1 MRAVAAQGGEVM
13 APALEL
19 GRGEQLGG
27 ALVVDQVPLEVE
39 EQQRRLQLRRALL
52 DALHQRPRLGRP
64 GVDREAER
72 GVAAG
77 APDEVGDLLQLA
89 HRRGDG
95 GGVELGDLAAVP
107 VCEGLG
113 APLGV
118 VEASGDTLG
127 ALATDQRLEVPAR
140 IGERLVG
147 GRRRSGGCLGMH
159 AEEAT
164 QRRDRATAASAS
176 RSRSASSDPTPSS
189 QKAAAESTL
198 PTIHSKFIPKNPVMK
213 VSGRKIVATIV
224 SR

>member
-1 MRAVAAQGGEVM
+1 M

-19 GRGEQLGG
+19 GRGEQLG
-27 ALVVDQVPLEVE
+27 ALVVEQVPLEVE
-39 EQQRRLQLRRALL
+39 EEERRPQLRRALL
-52 DALHQRPRLGRP
+52 DALHQRPRLGRL
-64 GVDREAER
+64 GVDRKAER

-77 APDEVGDLLQLA
+77 ARRVGDLFQLA

-107 VCEGLG
+107 VGEGLG
-113 APLGV
+113 PPLGV
-118 VEASGDTLG
+118 VEASGDPLG

-147 GRRRSGGCLGMH
+147 GAAPRRRVPSGCMP
-159 AEEAT
+159 
-164 QRRDRATAASAS
+164 RRLLSDAIAQQQQCEQEQGVSI
-176 RSRSASSDPTPSS
+176 DPTPSS